1 MKRKVLTAAGICI
14 GILILT
20 EGSRYFVQNQKCQK
34 QLFAMDT
41 YMEFTAYGKNS
52 EKAVDA
58 AIEEVQKLDAML
70 SAENSKSEVYAL
82 NEQGNL
88 QATDDLAELILRGK
102 EIYQETDGLFD
113 DTIYPVMKLWGFP
126 TGNYHVPTA
135 AEVQK
140 KLALVDE
147 NKVEIQTRDSDE
159 KGRDSREKAKFVTL
173 GADQQIDFGGIAK
186 GYTGQKLAEL
196 FQEYGVSSAL
206 VSLGGNIQAI
216 GTKPDGSSWK
226 VGIRDPKGGQ
236 QDYIGV
242 LSVENQAVVTSGGY
256 ERYFEEDGKTYI
268 HIINPR
274 TGYPADGDLL
284 SVTIVSRDGTLAD
297 GMSTALYIM
306 GYEKACQFWRQRR
319 EEFNVILVTDDGKIH
334 ISENL
339 KENFQTECDLEMIE
353 SGSE

>member
-159 KGRDSREKAKFVTL
+159 KGRDSKEKANFVTL
-173 GADQQIDFGGIAK
+173 GADQEIDFGGIAK

-242 LSVENQAVVTSGGY
+242 LSVENQAVITSGGY

>member
-14 GILILT
+14 RILILT
-20 EGSRYFVQNQKCQK
+20 EGTRYFVQNQKCQK

-135 AEVQK
+135 VEVQK
-140 KLALVDE
+140 KLALVDG

-159 KGRDSREKAKFVTL
+159 KGSSSKEKANFITL

-256 ERYFEEDGKTYI
+256 ERYFEENGETYI

-284 SVTIVSRDGTLAD
+284 SVTIVSKDGTLAD

-306 GYEKACQFWRQRR
+306 GYEKACQFWRQHR
-319 EEFNVILVTDDGKIH
+319 EEFNVVLLTDDGKIH

-339 KENFQTECDLEMIE
+339 KGNFQTEWELEMIE

>member
-82 NEQGNL
+82 NEQENL

-159 KGRDSREKAKFVTL
+159 KGRDSKEKAKFVTL

-242 LSVENQAVVTSGGY
+242 LSVENQAVITSGGY

>member
-159 KGRDSREKAKFVTL
+159 KGRDSKEKAKFVTL

-256 ERYFEEDGKTYI
+256 ERYFEENGETYI

-306 GYEKACQFWRQRR
+306 GYEKACQFWRQHR

>member
-140 KLALVDE
+140 KLALVDG

-159 KGRDSREKAKFVTL
+159 KGRDSKEKTKFVTL

-242 LSVENQAVVTSGGY
+242 LSVKNQAVVTSGGY
-256 ERYFEEDGKTYI
+256 ERYFEKNGETYI

-306 GYEKACQFWRQRR
+306 GYEKACQFWRQHR

>member
-34 QLFAMDT
+34 QLFAMNT

-140 KLALVDE
+140 KLALVDG

-159 KGRDSREKAKFVTL
+159 KGRDSKEKTKFVTL

-242 LSVENQAVVTSGGY
+242 LSVENQAVITSGGY

-306 GYEKACQFWRQRR
+306 GYEKACQFWRQHR

>member
-34 QLFAMDT
+34 QLFAMNT

-140 KLALVDE
+140 KLALVDG

-159 KGRDSREKAKFVTL
+159 KGRDSKEKTKFVTL

-242 LSVENQAVVTSGGY
+242 LSVENQAVITSGGY

-284 SVTIVSRDGTLAD
+284 SVTIVSKDGTLAD

-306 GYEKACQFWRQRR
+306 GYEKACQFWRQHR

-339 KENFQTECDLEMIE
+339 KENFQTECDLEMID

>member
-159 KGRDSREKAKFVTL
+159 KGRDSKEKAKFVTL

-242 LSVENQAVVTSGGY
+242 LSVENQAVITSGGY

-306 GYEKACQFWRQRR
+306 GYEKACQFWRQHR

-339 KENFQTECDLEMIE
+339 KENFQTEWDLEMIE

>member
-159 KGRDSREKAKFVTL
+159 KGRDSKEKTKFVTL

-306 GYEKACQFWRQRR
+306 GYEKACQFWRQHR

-353 SGSE
+353 SESE

>member
-140 KLALVDE
+140 KLALVDG

-159 KGRDSREKAKFVTL
+159 KGRDSKEKAKFVAL

-242 LSVENQAVVTSGGY
+242 LSVENQAVITSGGY

>member
-159 KGRDSREKAKFVTL
+159 KGRDSKEKAKFVTL

-256 ERYFEEDGKTYI
+256 ERYFEENGETYI